1 MKARIIVLAIVL
13 IAVGLAV
20 FAHLRALSAHA
31 DNVEKDYVPRG
42 VDRAHDR
49 AANVLI
55 GASRDQGTR
64 PVRAALTG

>member
-31 DNVEKDYVPRG
+31 DVSKRIIS
-42 VDRAHDR
+42 RAVSIEHM
-49 AANVLI
+49 I
-55 GASRDQGTR
+55 GRRIS
-64 PVRAALTG
+64 